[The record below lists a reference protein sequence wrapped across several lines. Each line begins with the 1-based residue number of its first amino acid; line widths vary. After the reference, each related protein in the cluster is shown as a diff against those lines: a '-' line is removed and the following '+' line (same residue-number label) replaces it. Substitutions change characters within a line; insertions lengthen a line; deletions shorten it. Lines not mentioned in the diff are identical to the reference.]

1 MSIFGA
7 RYGAGPPEPKSVK
20 PHKVS
25 LYETR
30 DLISPAVNL
39 TRLSEINPAAEAA
52 GNAATMAANEAG
64 RPASPLF
71 GMLENQAAA
80 DLALGGEL
88 GADEIRAAQQAGLAN
103 WSSRGLVRSPQAGF
117 AAVLSRLQYA
127 NQRKADRRGFAS
139 GVVGLDNQRRST
151 FADIAQSAGTLRSG
165 AYGMAEQMRQD
176 ELSRLD
182 SLKLNDKTAAV
193 NLKTGQANAAAG
205 ASAARSAATGQA
217 VGAVAGIAVAAI
229 F

>member
-1 MSIFGA
+1 MSIFQQ
-7 RYGAGPPEPKSVK
+7 PQPKATNTK

-25 LYETR
+25 LYDTR
-30 DLISPAVNL
+30 DLIDPSTNL
-39 TRLSEINPAAEAA
+39 TRMTDINPAADAA
-52 GNAATMAANEAG
+52 GNVATVAASEAG
-64 RPASPLF
+64 RPVSPLF
-71 GMLENQAAA
+71 SQLESAASA

-88 GADEIRAAQQAGLAN
+88 SADEIRAANQSGLAS
-103 WSSRGLVRSPQAGF
+103 WSARGLTRSPQAGF
-117 AAVLSRLQYA
+117 AAVLSRIQYA
-127 NQRKADRRGFAS
+127 NQRKADRRGFAA

-151 FADIAQSAGTLRSG
+151 FGSLLETAGNARVGS
-165 AYGMAEQMRQD
+165 YGMAEQMRQD
-176 ELSRLD
+176 ELTRLD
-182 SLKLNDKTAAV
+182 SLKLNDKMAAV